1 MSLIDKNKVN
11 DNEDNELE
19 NTTRKIK
26 SEEAIIGLDKI
37 FKKTITKPSIY
48 YMPLTKE
55 QVVL

>member
-1 MSLIDKNKVN
+1 MRLLDNNKVDN
-11 DNEDNELE
+11 NEDNELE
-19 NTTRKIK
+19 KANNKIK

-55 QVVL
+55 QVPL